1 MYMVKK
7 MEIKASM
14 TVEAA
19 LLCPFL
25 CLVLCGMLWF
35 TLQLYGQVDAFAK
48 TLTTPQQK
56 MFHSM
61 ELIRLEAVAED
72 LF

>member
-1 MYMVKK
+1 
-7 MEIKASM
+7 MERKASV

-35 TLQLYGQVDAFAK
+35 TLKLYGQVDTYAK
-48 TLTTPQQK
+48 QIMAGQEQEPLSP
-56 MFHSM
+56 

-72 LF
+72 LY

>member
-1 MYMVKK
+1 
-7 MEIKASM
+7 MEKQASV

-25 CLVLCGMLWF
+25 CFVLYGMISF
-35 TLQLYGQVDAFAK
+35 TLQLYGQVDAYAE
-48 TLTTPQQK
+48 TLITPQQQW
-56 MFHSM
+56 FESS

-72 LF
+72 LY